1 MNVKKNLVLLGM
13 MGVGKS
19 TLAKIAANRQKLKYI
34 DIDTIIEK
42 KYGMKIPQIFEKKGE
57 AFFRKK
63 EEDETLAA
71 LDEDKCIIALGG
83 GAFINKTIREKIL
96 KNFLS
101 IWLDLNLN
109 TINKRI
115 KWNKKR
121 PLVIEKNS
129 KKKINKLYSQR
140 KSIYK
145 LAMHRINCNN
155 LSKEKIVKKILFIYE
170 NQ

>member
-1 MNVKKNLVLLGM
+1 MHFSSL
-13 MGVGKS
+13 
-19 TLAKIAANRQKLKYI
+19 
-34 DIDTIIEK
+34 
-42 KYGMKIPQIFEKKGE
+42 IPPPSS
-57 AFFRKK
+57 AYFRKK

-71 LDEDKCIIALGG
+71 LDEDESIIALGG
-83 GAFINKTIREKIL
+83 GAFLNKTIREKIL
-96 KNFLS
+96 KNSLS

-115 KWNKKR
+115 KWNKRR

-155 LSKEKIVKKILFIYE
+155 LSKEKIVRKILFIYE